1 MNTATIIIL
10 VIKNRKK
17 TSKMSDDENYFH
29 AEPEV
34 QPARKGKRKAAG
46 VQQEMPPP
54 RLSRKTKQG
63 HDRVLRLTRK
73 QAEEEARKILSRVPT
88 RQIAHPR

>member
-1 MNTATIIIL
+1 
-10 VIKNRKK
+10 
-17 TSKMSDDENYFH
+17 MSDDENYFH

-34 QPARKGKRKAAG
+34 QPAGKRKRKAAG

-63 HDRVLRLTRK
+63 QDRVLRKNAKK
-73 QAEEEARKILSRVPT
+73 QAEEETKKNPFQSPNKAKRAPKVMKM
-88 RQIAHPR
+88 